1 MKYFKFVVMSDEY
14 IRAAK
19 EVLNLMEIKAN
30 ESANPKALKNLAIAK
45 EIISLSDSLVNFALY
60 NKKKPRFVRRNK
72 YSRKKAIMKKTFLA
86 TQTRMT
92 YANILRIQSQ
102 PIRIFKTGG
111 VSQIHGGEIGEEIIL
126 PRKSTM

>member
-19 EVLNLMEIKAN
+19 EVLNLMEIKAT
-30 ESANPKALKNLAIAK
+30 ESANPKALKKLAIAK
-45 EIISLSDSLVNFALY
+45 EIISLSDNLVNFALY

-86 TQTRMT
+86 VQARMT
-92 YANILRIQSQ
+92 YANVLQIQSQ
-102 PIRIFKTGG
+102 PIRIFKLAAC
-111 VSQIHGGEIGEEIIL
+111 HKCKRL
-126 PRKSTM
+126 AKKSFC

>member
-1 MKYFKFVVMSDEY
+1 MSDEY
-14 IRAAK
+14 IRAAN

-60 NKKKPRFVRRNK
+60 NKRKPRFVRRNK
-72 YSRKKAIMKKTFLA
+72 YSRKKVIMKKTFLA
-86 TQTRMT
+86 IQARMT
-92 YANILRIQSQ
+92 YANVLQIQSQ
-102 PIRIFKTGG
+102 PIRTFKAGG
-111 VSQIHGGEIGEEIIL
+111 LLTIPENGSEEIIL

>member
-19 EVLNLMEIKAN
+19 EVLNLMEIKAT
-30 ESANPKALKNLAIAK
+30 ESANPKALKKLAIAK
-45 EIISLSDSLVNFALY
+45 EIISLSDNLVNFALY

-86 TQTRMT
+86 AQARMT

-111 VSQIHGGEIGEEIIL
+111 VSQMQEIGEEIIL
-126 PRKSTM
+126 LRKSTM